1 MNQIDEP
8 TDELKKAITDSE
20 EYREFRQLAETIERY
35 PDIKRAVDD
44 YRRENFFFQYS
55 DDAGDVMAAT
65 EDLSRRFKDVK
76 KQPYVESYLRAEMC
90 VCRMVQEICMNI
102 VSAVDF
108 DVDFLH
114 DEF

>member
-1 MNQIDEP
+1 MNQIDEL

-20 EYREFRQLAETIERY
+20 EYREFRKLAETIERY
-35 PDIKRAVDD
+35 PYIKRAVDD